1 VKRRFRPAVPAP
13 PVPMWGWVL
22 AAFLACS
29 LPAFS
34 DQPVLPAV
42 PPRWYQAVNLSGD
55 CLVESHDPV
64 FNDDI
69 IGVLDRFERQ
79 LLPPVPPAPP
89 NLPVPLPAS
98 RLLVRVEPQDP
109 AALPRP
115 PFLFLRNP
123 GAPHPDFQV
132 TFFAGPDNP
141 PQVWLRK
148 IVVALLYRKA
158 VAAGADF
165 SSGDDLPPVPLWIA
179 EGAFQSLFENGTDQ
193 QLYRELARRAGFLGK
208 TPSIETIFGWKT
220 LSPDPLMNSWQQA
233 FSWQL
238 YLFYR
243 NDPARAAVLEA
254 WFKTLAE
261 AQPAPWPLN
270 TKIEEQW
277 SAFQKNIGDGPDV
290 LYGWD
295 RTADELAAAQ
305 VFVLPADAKNQGRL
319 VKWSELPQMRN
330 DPALPALVRSKIAQ
344 FEVLE
349 MRANF
354 AWRPVIALYRDAL
367 NSLYLPSGDPA
378 AAFAARLADADQAA
392 QRLNSL
398 AQRVGD
404 YLNWFEVTRKT
415 GGSGPDTT
423 SQFED
428 YFNLSR
434 QFDAWEGDGSAASP

>member
-1 VKRRFRPAVPAP
+1 MK
-13 PVPMWGWVL
+13 GWLLGL
-22 AAFLACS
+22 AAFLAIS
-29 LPAFS
+29 SAAFS
-34 DQPVLPAV
+34 DPPVLSAT

-55 CLVESHDPV
+55 CLVESHDAI

-89 NLPVPLPAS
+89 NAPPPPPIS
-98 RLLVRVEPQDP
+98 RLLVRVELQDP
-109 AALPRP
+109 AALPRA
-115 PFLFLRNP
+115 PFLFVSNP
-123 GAPHPDFQV
+123 GSSHPDFQV
-132 TFFAGPDNP
+132 TLFAGPRNP
-141 PQVWLRK
+141 TPVWLRK

-158 VAAGADF
+158 VAAGANFANTDE
-165 SSGDDLPPVPLWIA
+165 LPPVPLWIA

-208 TPSIETIFGWKT
+208 TPSIETIFGWKE
-220 LSPDPLMNSWQQA
+220 LSPDPLMNAWQQA

-243 NDPARAAVLEA
+243 KDPARAAVLEA
-254 WFKTLAE
+254 WFKTLAD
-261 AQPAPWPLN
+261 ATPAPWPLDA
-270 TKIEEQW
+270 KIEEQW
-277 SAFQKNIGDGPDV
+277 SAFQKNIGDGPDI
-290 LYGWD
+290 LYSWE

-305 VFVLPADAKNQGRL
+305 VFTLPADAKNPVRL
-319 VKWSELPQMRN
+319 VKWSELPPLRN
-330 DPALPALVRSKIAQ
+330 DPAMPALVRSKIAQ

-349 MRANF
+349 MQANF

-367 NSLYLPSGDPA
+367 SSLYLPSSDPA

-428 YFNLSR
+428 YFDLGR
-434 QFDAWEGDGSAASP
+434 QFDAWEEQGTAAPHP